1 MIDED
6 SDWISLEDAVAY
18 VEATL
23 HCYREK
29 ALELARKAVHNL
41 KVKSRTVHSSPKW
54 LVSVIS
60 GQEVFHSDLG
70 ESIEVCRK
78 DVVEFCLELRQ
89 AGTRSAP
96 AKIGSNA
103 AQRRPQ
109 PISDGIRLAI
119 KDLWPGG
126 VPTGLRAIERDN
138 QILAWLKDKEIST
151 TDSISRAVQRVLKA
165 EREAHK

>member
-6 SDWISLEDAVAY
+6 SDWISRDAAVAY
-18 VEATL
+18 VQATL

-29 ALELARKAVHNL
+29 ALELVRKAVNNL

-54 LVSVIS
+54 LVSVIA
-60 GQEVFHSDLG
+60 GQEAFHSDLG

-96 AKIGSNA
+96 PKIGSNA
-103 AQRRPQ
+103 ARRRDQ

-119 KDLWPGG
+119 KNLWPGG
-126 VPTGLRAIERDN
+126 IPAGLRAKERDKK
-138 QILAWLKDKEIST
+138 ILAWLKDNEKSFPEDISH
-151 TDSISRAVQRVLKA
+151 AVQRVLKA
-165 EREAHK
+165 DRGAHK

>member
-1 MIDED
+1 MINED
-6 SDWISLEDAVAY
+6 SDWISRDAAVAY

-23 HCYREK
+23 NCYREK
-29 ALELARKAVHNL
+29 ALELVRKAVNNL

-54 LVSVIS
+54 LVSVID
-60 GQEVFHSDLG
+60 GQEALHSDHG

-96 AKIGSNA
+96 AQIGSNA
-103 AQRRPQ
+103 VQRRGQ

-119 KDLWPGG
+119 KDLWSGG